1 MKYIGFTLAVAGV
14 LLILGAAGASDA
26 GTMGLTEAI
35 LRCAAGFI
43 LAAMGGRAGAHGKK
57 TNKHISAVGGCKKQL
72 HRDISRHDGQRSM
85 ASPDA

>member
-1 MKYIGFTLAVAGV
+1 MKYIGFTLAASGV

-43 LAAMGGRAGAHGKK
+43 LAAMGGRAGTHGKK
-57 TNKHISAVGGCKKQL
+57 KSKHISTVGRDTQQL
-72 HRDISRHDGQRSM
+72 YKRVS
-85 ASPDA
+85 